1 MNMLNIV
8 NFYFY
13 FFFHIFFYRDISNMY
28 NEPLNETE
36 VNKLLS
42 YNDLIELYVF
52 FFLNIVPKELIITFF
67 LLKKKKKK
75 KKKKKI

>member
-1 MNMLNIV
+1 
-8 NFYFY
+8 
-13 FFFHIFFYRDISNMY
+13 MY

-67 LLKKKKKK
+67 LFKKKKKK
-75 KKKKKI
+75 KKN